1 MTAIMVIVMVYQSAV
16 TNEAR
21 ARDEL
26 KQVNLSHPPLV
37 PYICVNWILS
47 ALVLIMAYRLY
58 GVNQLSD
65 QMLGYYKLDP

>member
-26 KQVNLSHPPLV
+26 KQVNYCKFIIHIYAMGPL
-37 PYICVNWILS
+37 
-47 ALVLIMAYRLY
+47 
-58 GVNQLSD
+58 
-65 QMLGYYKLDP
+65 